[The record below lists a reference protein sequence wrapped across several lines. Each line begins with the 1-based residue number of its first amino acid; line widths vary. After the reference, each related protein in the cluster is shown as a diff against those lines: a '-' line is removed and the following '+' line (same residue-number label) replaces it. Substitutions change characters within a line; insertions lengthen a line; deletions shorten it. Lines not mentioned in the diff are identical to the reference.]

1 MRIFWYNIL
10 LLLIS
15 LNANA
20 QSSIV
25 LESAQLK
32 KGDTC
37 VFYGYVMGKLTKGDT
52 ILTKTSGRV
61 ELSSRNPLPQGQ
73 YILQTP
79 KRIHNGIIEL
89 LIEKNKNTILTI
101 SHDTVYNSVLF
112 KDDPINGVYSAYLGS
127 VRSTENQ
134 IQKYLDKAMSPII
147 SSSEKEKIGNQIKE
161 QQKKL
166 YDLEVSIINRYP
178 TTLLSAVVA
187 CNNLPMLPGSI
198 LDNYMAD
205 PTSLA
210 YKQTTK
216 FLRENYW
223 TGVDFQSDILLN
235 TSFLPLKVKKYVS
248 LFDKKDPQAIDAIK
262 ELLNKSSSN
271 ASTYQIVSDAL
282 YTYYSQSVDKNDYE
296 DVLIFI
302 LQNAL
307 EQSFV
312 PDWKKESIKQQILIY
327 QKNSVGSK
335 AANLSLKDTS
345 DTEYRL
351 NNVKSK
357 YTILYFYDPECSN
370 CTMITPKMKGWYYVD
385 GPKDATVLA
394 IYINQNEQEWNKYIK
409 DNTYPPRWINVWD
422 KNESDKMRE
431 KYWIENLPA
440 IYVLDEN
447 KNVILKNANFK
458 QLISYFSKQST
469 NF

>member
-1 MRIFWYNIL
+1 MRIFFFIL
-10 LLLIS
+10 AGLLVS
-15 LNANA
+15 TAAVA

-37 VFYGYVMGKLTKGDT
+37 IFYGYVMGKLTKGDT
-52 ILTKTSGRV
+52 ILAKTSGRV
-61 ELSSRNPLPQGQ
+61 ELNSREPLNQGQ

-79 KRIHNGIIEL
+79 KQIHNGIIEF
-89 LIEKNKNTILTI
+89 LIEKNKNTALTI
-101 SHDTVYNSVLF
+101 SHDTVYDAILF

-127 VRSTENQ
+127 VRSTESQ
-134 IQKYLDKAMSPII
+134 VQKYFNKAMSAGVSPA
-147 SSSEKEKIGNQIKE
+147 EKEAIGNEIKE

-166 YDLEVSIINRYP
+166 YDQELSIIKRYP
-178 TTLLSAVVA
+178 NTLLSAIVA
-187 CNNLPMLPGSI
+187 CNNLPSVPGSI
-198 LDNYMAD
+198 LDNYRAD
-205 PTSLA
+205 PTSVT

-223 TGVDFQSDILLN
+223 SGVDFSSDILLN
-235 TSFLPLKVKKYVS
+235 TSFLAVKVKKYIAF
-248 LFDKKDPQAIDAIK
+248 FDKKDPQVIAVIK
-262 ELLNKSSSN
+262 ELLGKSSVNS
-271 ASTYQIVSDAL
+271 SFYQLVSDAL
-282 YTYYSQSVDKNDYE
+282 YTYYSQAEDKNDNE
-296 DVLIFI
+296 KVLIFI
-302 LQNAL
+302 LENAM

-327 QKNSVGSK
+327 QKNSVGSR
-335 AANLSLKDTS
+335 AANLTLKDTS
-345 DTEYRL
+345 DAEYRL
-351 NNVKSK
+351 NNIKSK

-370 CTMITPKMKGWYYVD
+370 CAAITPKIKGWYYID

-394 IYINQNEQEWNKYIK
+394 IYINQDEQEWNKYIK

-447 KNVILKNANFK
+447 KNVLLKNANFK
-458 QLISYFSKQST
+458 QLISYFSK
-469 NF
+469 